1 MEYARFETAIYTEI
15 RLTRIT
21 LVKFAKHNTI
31 LTYYP

>member
-15 RLTRIT
+15 RL
-21 LVKFAKHNTI
+21 VKFAKDNTI